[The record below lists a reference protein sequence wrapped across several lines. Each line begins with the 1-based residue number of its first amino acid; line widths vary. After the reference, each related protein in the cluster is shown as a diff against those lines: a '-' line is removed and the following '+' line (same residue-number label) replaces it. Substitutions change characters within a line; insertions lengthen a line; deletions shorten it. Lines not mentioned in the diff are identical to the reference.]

1 MNWLNKL
8 EQKYGSKAIPNIT
21 RIFIAANLIGS
32 VLLLTKGD
40 VVLYYLQFSASA
52 ILHGQ
57 VWRLISWIFVPSGSI
72 SFLQLLFIFCLWT
85 LGDSMESY
93 LGSFRMNVYFFGGFL
108 LYDIVGMLVFAVTHV
123 SINLTM
129 YYILISMYLMLGLL
143 MPEAEVRLY
152 FVLPIK
158 MKWMVLVYLVMFA
171 YDVYTYMSFGWP
183 IGLAYGSEIVL
194 ALINLL
200 VFIYGCKHRLS
211 FRQNMHQRKRK
222 AQFKAQFSE
231 PRPGSGISRHKCYI
245 NKYLEYAKINPDK
258 VQLVGVVELNDIRRN
273 KVAERFGLDASQ
285 CYSDYKTF
293 FQIGRASCRER
304 V

>member
-129 YYILISMYLMLGLL
+129 YYYIYVSDAWSFDAGGRGEALL
-143 MPEAEVRLY
+143 CASYKDEVDGACLLR
-152 FVLPIK
+152 
-158 MKWMVLVYLVMFA
+158 
-171 YDVYTYMSFGWP
+171 DVC
-183 IGLAYGSEIVL
+183 I
-194 ALINLL
+194 
-200 VFIYGCKHRLS
+200 
-211 FRQNMHQRKRK
+211 
-222 AQFKAQFSE
+222 
-231 PRPGSGISRHKCYI
+231 
-245 NKYLEYAKINPDK
+245 
-258 VQLVGVVELNDIRRN
+258 
-273 KVAERFGLDASQ
+273 
-285 CYSDYKTF
+285 
-293 FQIGRASCRER
+293 
-304 V
+304 

>member
-93 LGSFRMNVYFFGGFL
+93 LGSYSRNACICSDTCIHQSDY
-108 LYDIVGMLVFAVTHV
+108 
-123 SINLTM
+123 
-129 YYILISMYLMLGLL
+129 
-143 MPEAEVRLY
+143 
-152 FVLPIK
+152 VL
-158 MKWMVLVYLVMFA
+158 
-171 YDVYTYMSFGWP
+171 YTYSYVSDAWSFDAG
-183 IGLAYGSEIVL
+183 GRGE
-194 ALINLL
+194 ALLCASYKDEVDGACLL
-200 VFIYGCKHRLS
+200 RDVCI
-211 FRQNMHQRKRK
+211 
-222 AQFKAQFSE
+222 
-231 PRPGSGISRHKCYI
+231 
-245 NKYLEYAKINPDK
+245 
-258 VQLVGVVELNDIRRN
+258 
-273 KVAERFGLDASQ
+273 
-285 CYSDYKTF
+285 
-293 FQIGRASCRER
+293 
-304 V
+304 

>member
-85 LGDSMESY
+85 LVDSMESY

-108 LYDIVGMLVFAVTHV
+108 LYDIVGMLAFAVTHV

-129 YYILISMYLMLGLL
+129 YYILIAMYLMLGLL

-158 MKWMVLVYLVMFA
+158 MKWMVLVYFVMFA
-171 YDVYTYMSFGWP
+171 YDVYTYM
-183 IGLAYGSEIVL
+183 
-194 ALINLL
+194 L

-211 FRQNMHQRKRK
+211 FRQNMHQKRRK

-245 NKYLEYAKINPDK
+245 CGRTELSNPELTFRYCSKCTGNKEYCQDHLFTHTH
-258 VQLVGVVELNDIRRN
+258 V
-273 KVAERFGLDASQ
+273 
-285 CYSDYKTF
+285 
-293 FQIGRASCRER
+293 
-304 V
+304 

>member
-85 LGDSMESY
+85 LGDSMES
-93 LGSFRMNVYFFGGFL
+93 
-108 LYDIVGMLVFAVTHV
+108 FAVTHV

-129 YYILISMYLMLGLL
+129 YYILIAMYLMLGLL

-158 MKWMVLVYLVMFA
+158 MKWMVLVYFVMFA
-171 YDVYTYMSFGWP
+171 YDVYTYMSFGWQ

-211 FRQNMHQRKRK
+211 FGQNMHQKRRK

-245 NKYLEYAKINPDK
+245 CGRTELSNPELTFRYCSKCTGNKEYCQDHLFTHTH
-258 VQLVGVVELNDIRRN
+258 V
-273 KVAERFGLDASQ
+273 
-285 CYSDYKTF
+285 
-293 FQIGRASCRER
+293 
-304 V
+304 

>member
-93 LGSFRMNVYFFGGFL
+93 IGSFRMNVYFFGGFL
-108 LYDIVGMLVFAVTHV
+108 LYDIVGMLAFAVTHV

-129 YYILISMYLMLGLL
+129 YYILIAMYLMLGLL

-158 MKWMVLVYLVMFA
+158 MKWMVLVYFVMFA
-171 YDVYTYMSFGWP
+171 YDVYTYMSFGW
-183 IGLAYGSEIVL
+183 
-194 ALINLL
+194 
-200 VFIYGCKHRLS
+200 
-211 FRQNMHQRKRK
+211 
-222 AQFKAQFSE
+222 
-231 PRPGSGISRHKCYI
+231 
-245 NKYLEYAKINPDK
+245 
-258 VQLVGVVELNDIRRN
+258 
-273 KVAERFGLDASQ
+273 
-285 CYSDYKTF
+285 
-293 FQIGRASCRER
+293 
-304 V
+304 

>member
-1 MNWLNKL
+1 MQTRGFIAPKPCLLKCMNWLNKL

-57 VWRLISWIFVPSGSI
+57 VWRLISWVFVPSGSI

-108 LYDIVGMLVFAVTHV
+108 LYDIAGMLIFAVTHV

-158 MKWMVLVYLVMFA
+158 MKWMVLVYFVMFA
-171 YDVYTYMSFGWP
+171 YDVYTYMSFGWQ

-222 AQFKAQFSE
+222 TQFKSQFSE

-245 NKYLEYAKINPDK
+245 CGRTELSNPELTFRYCSKCTGNKEYCQDHLFTHTH
-258 VQLVGVVELNDIRRN
+258 V
-273 KVAERFGLDASQ
+273 
-285 CYSDYKTF
+285 
-293 FQIGRASCRER
+293 
-304 V
+304 

>member
-93 LGSFRMNVYFFGGFL
+93 LGSFRMNVYFFGVFL
-108 LYDIVGMLVFAVTHV
+108 L
-123 SINLTM
+123 
-129 YYILISMYLMLGLL
+129 
-143 MPEAEVRLY
+143 
-152 FVLPIK
+152 
-158 MKWMVLVYLVMFA
+158 
-171 YDVYTYMSFGWP
+171 
-183 IGLAYGSEIVL
+183 
-194 ALINLL
+194 
-200 VFIYGCKHRLS
+200 
-211 FRQNMHQRKRK
+211 
-222 AQFKAQFSE
+222 
-231 PRPGSGISRHKCYI
+231 
-245 NKYLEYAKINPDK
+245 
-258 VQLVGVVELNDIRRN
+258 
-273 KVAERFGLDASQ
+273 
-285 CYSDYKTF
+285 
-293 FQIGRASCRER
+293 
-304 V
+304 

>member
-108 LYDIVGMLVFAVTHV
+108 LYDIVGMLAFAVTHV

-129 YYILISMYLMLGLL
+129 YYILIAMYLMLGLL

-158 MKWMVLVYLVMFA
+158 MKWMVLVYFVMFA
-171 YDVYTYMSFGWP
+171 YELWMADWIGIRLRNRTCTYKSVGIHLW
-183 IGLAYGSEIVL
+183 LQAQ
-194 ALINLL
+194 ALI
-200 VFIYGCKHRLS
+200 
-211 FRQNMHQRKRK
+211 QT
-222 AQFKAQFSE
+222 
-231 PRPGSGISRHKCYI
+231 
-245 NKYLEYAKINPDK
+245 EYAPEEEKGT
-258 VQLVGVVELNDIRRN
+258 V
-273 KVAERFGLDASQ
+273 
-285 CYSDYKTF
+285 
-293 FQIGRASCRER
+293 
-304 V
+304 

>member
-72 SFLQLLFIFCLWT
+72 SFLRLLFIFCLWT

-129 YYILISMYLMLGLL
+129 YYILIAMYLMLGLL

-158 MKWMVLVYLVMFA
+158 MKWMVLVYFVMFA
-171 YDVYTYMSFGWP
+171 YDVYTYMSFGWQ

-211 FRQNMHQRKRK
+211 FRQNMHQKRRK

-245 NKYLEYAKINPDK
+245 CGRTELSNPELTFRYCSKCTGNKEYCQDHLFTHTH
-258 VQLVGVVELNDIRRN
+258 V
-273 KVAERFGLDASQ
+273 
-285 CYSDYKTF
+285 
-293 FQIGRASCRER
+293 
-304 V
+304 

>member
-108 LYDIVGMLVFAVTHV
+108 LYDIVGMLAFAVTHV

-129 YYILISMYLMLGLL
+129 YYILIAMYLMLGLL

-152 FVLPIK
+152 FVL
-158 MKWMVLVYLVMFA
+158 
-171 YDVYTYMSFGWP
+171 GWC
-183 IGLAYGSEIVL
+183 LFTS
-194 ALINLL
+194 
-200 VFIYGCKHRLS
+200 
-211 FRQNMHQRKRK
+211 
-222 AQFKAQFSE
+222 
-231 PRPGSGISRHKCYI
+231 
-245 NKYLEYAKINPDK
+245 
-258 VQLVGVVELNDIRRN
+258 
-273 KVAERFGLDASQ
+273 
-285 CYSDYKTF
+285 
-293 FQIGRASCRER
+293 
-304 V
+304 

>member
-108 LYDIVGMLVFAVTHV
+108 LYDIVGMLAFAVTHV

-129 YYILISMYLMLGLL
+129 YYILIAMYLMLGLL

-158 MKWMVLVYLVMFA
+158 MKWMVLVYFVMFA
-171 YDVYTYMSFGWP
+171 YDVQTLYELWMADWIGIRLRNSTCTYKSVGIHLW
-183 IGLAYGSEIVL
+183 L
-194 ALINLL
+194 
-200 VFIYGCKHRLS
+200 
-211 FRQNMHQRKRK
+211 Q
-222 AQFKAQFSE
+222 AQA
-231 PRPGSGISRHKCYI
+231 HHTVA
-245 NKYLEYAKINPDK
+245 EYAPEEEKGT
-258 VQLVGVVELNDIRRN
+258 V
-273 KVAERFGLDASQ
+273 
-285 CYSDYKTF
+285 
-293 FQIGRASCRER
+293 
-304 V
+304 

>member
-1 MNWLNKL
+1 
-8 EQKYGSKAIPNIT
+8 
-21 RIFIAANLIGS
+21 
-32 VLLLTKGD
+32 
-40 VVLYYLQFSASA
+40 
-52 ILHGQ
+52 
-57 VWRLISWIFVPSGSI
+57 
-72 SFLQLLFIFCLWT
+72 
-85 LGDSMESY
+85 MESY

-108 LYDIVGMLVFAVTHV
+108 LYDIAGMLVFAVTGL

-143 MPEAEVRLY
+143 MPDAEVRLY

-158 MKWMVLVYLVMFA
+158 MKWMVLVYFVMFA
-171 YDVYTYMSFGWP
+171 YDVYTYMSFGWQ

-211 FRQNMHQRKRK
+211 FRQNMHQKRRK

-245 NKYLEYAKINPDK
+245 CGRTELSNPELTFRYCSKCTGNKEYCQDHLFTHTH
-258 VQLVGVVELNDIRRN
+258 V
-273 KVAERFGLDASQ
+273 
-285 CYSDYKTF
+285 
-293 FQIGRASCRER
+293 
-304 V
+304 

>member
-108 LYDIVGMLVFAVTHV
+108 LYDIVGTHGRV
-123 SINLTM
+123 RLS
-129 YYILISMYLMLGLL
+129 GR
-143 MPEAEVRLY
+143 PEA
-152 FVLPIK
+152 
-158 MKWMVLVYLVMFA
+158 
-171 YDVYTYMSFGWP
+171 
-183 IGLAYGSEIVL
+183 
-194 ALINLL
+194 ALEHDALR
-200 VFIYGCKHRLS
+200 G
-211 FRQNMHQRKRK
+211 
-222 AQFKAQFSE
+222 
-231 PRPGSGISRHKCYI
+231 
-245 NKYLEYAKINPDK
+245 
-258 VQLVGVVELNDIRRN
+258 RR
-273 KVAERFGLDASQ
+273 A
-285 CYSDYKTF
+285 
-293 FQIGRASCRER
+293 GRAGVFRR
-304 V
+304 AR